1 MAFPTRLQQLLNAG
15 TVIIGSGVLFEFGS
29 GKYGFFSG
37 KGSLVYNGTT
47 FNGNSLIQIEE
58 PAFALGTAASPL
70 TMRLPANLD
79 FGLTPDKLLLIE
91 EEEYKGRPVTL
102 YDFYFDPDNNAF
114 LHAEPTFYGYVD
126 TIDHREENGD
136 AWLEANIETESI
148 DNFREGYRYA
158 SHEDQQLVSA
168 GDMFFEHAARLKNE
182 FFNIEFSQK

>member
-1 MAFPTRLQQLLNAG
+1 MAFPTRLQQLLNEG
-15 TVIIGSGVLFEFGS
+15 RVKIGSGVKFEFGT
-29 GKYGFFSG
+29 GTYGFFSG
-37 KGSLVYNGTT
+37 KGALDYNGLTYK
-47 FNGNSLIQIEE
+47 GNSIIEIDE
-58 PAFALGTAASPL
+58 PAFALGTSANPV
-70 TMRLPANLD
+70 TMRLPARSD

-102 YDFYFDPDNNAF
+102 YDFYFDPDDNAF

-126 TIDHREENGD
+126 TIDHREEGDD

-182 FFNIEFSQK
+182 FFNFEFAQK

>member
-1 MAFPTRLQQLLNAG
+1 MAFPTRLQQLLNEG
-15 TVIIGSGVLFEFGS
+15 RVKIGSGVKFEFGT
-29 GKYGFFSG
+29 GTYGFFSG
-37 KGSLVYNGTT
+37 KGTLDYNGLTY
-47 FNGNSLIQIEE
+47 NGNSIIEINE
-58 PAFALGTAASPL
+58 AAFSLGTTANPV
-70 TMRLPANLD
+70 TMRLPARSD

-91 EEEYKGRPVTL
+91 QEDYKGRPVTL

-114 LHAEPTFYGYVD
+114 LHAEPTFYGYMD
-126 TIDHREENGD
+126 TIPHVEEDGQS
-136 AWLEANIETESI
+136 WLEGNIETEAI